1 MESRIAM
8 SEGKRWGKTVLGW
21 FVVQDGAEQEASGD
35 FGSPTVDAASVESP
49 AVAYGDSA
57 LASEMPP
64 VFQKEVPAAPGGVVD
79 FDAVFDAAG
88 ISDDDRARVGKSVD
102 LLKSLP
108 AGTDPAVKR
117 QIVGASLKA
126 FGVEIDKIIE
136 TGVEQIQAL
145 EGYIR
150 NGAAETSKMSEDSET
165 LVRDYQKK
173 IEDTR
178 REYEQKIAEIR
189 ALIQRKVEEQQS
201 VIKSCNDKKL
211 EVQQILEFF
220 GQETVA
226 KVVRESPRLHE
237 PQPKQ

>member
-1 MESRIAM
+1 MESRTAM

-21 FVVQDGAEQEASGD
+21 FVVQDQADQAASGD
-35 FGSPTVDAASVESP
+35 FGSPTVDATAVAPPE
-49 AVAYGDSA
+49 VAYGDSA
-57 LASEMPP
+57 LAEMPQ

-88 ISDDDRARVGKSVD
+88 IGDEDRARVEKSVE

-126 FGVEIDKIIE
+126 FGVEVDKIIE

-150 NGAAETSKMSEDSET
+150 DGAGKTSKMSEEVET
-165 LVRDYQKK
+165 LVRDYEK
-173 IEDTR
+173 
-178 REYEQKIAEIR
+178 KIAEAR
-189 ALIQRKVEEQQS
+189 ALIQTKVEEQQS
-201 VIKSCNDKKL
+201 VIKLCNDKKL

>member
-1 MESRIAM
+1 M
-8 SEGKRWGKTVLGW
+8 SEGKGWGKTVLGW
-21 FVVQDGAEQEASGD
+21 FVVQDGAGQASSGD
-35 FGSPTVDAASVESP
+35 FGSPTVDASSLEPP
-49 AVAYGDSA
+49 AVAHADSG
-57 LASEMPP
+57 LADMPA
-64 VFQKEVPAAPGGVVD
+64 VFQKDLPAATGGVVD

-88 ISDDDRARVGKSVD
+88 IEAADRERIAKSVE
-102 LLKSLP
+102 LLRSLP
-108 AGTDPAVKR
+108 EGTDATVKR

-150 NGAAETSKMSEDSET
+150 AGASDTAKMSEEVEA
-165 LVRDYQKK
+165 LVKD
-173 IEDTR
+173 
-178 REYEQKIAEIR
+178 YEQKIAEAR
-189 ALIQRKVEEQQS
+189 ALIHRKVEEQQS
-201 VIKSCNDKKL
+201 VMKSCNDKKL

>member
-1 MESRIAM
+1 M
-8 SEGKRWGKTVLGW
+8 SESKGWGKTVLGW
-21 FVVQDGAEQEASGD
+21 FVVQDQAGEAQSGD
-35 FGSPTVDAASVESP
+35 FGSPTVDAGAVEP
-49 AVAYGDSA
+49 PEVAHADSA
-57 LASEMPP
+57 LADMPQ
-64 VFQKEVPAAPGGVVD
+64 VFRKEVPAATGGVVD

-88 ISDDDRARVGKSVD
+88 IEAADRERIAKSVE

-108 AGTDPAVKR
+108 EGTDPNVKR

-145 EGYIR
+145 EAYIR
-150 NGAAETSKMSEDSET
+150 NGAAETSKMSEESET
-165 LVRDYQKK
+165 LVRD
-173 IEDTR
+173 
-178 REYEQKIAEIR
+178 YEQKIAEIR
-189 ALIQRKVEEQQS
+189 ALIQRKVEEQQG
-201 VIKSCNDKKL
+201 VIRSCNDKKL

>member
-1 MESRIAM
+1 MEYCREM
-8 SEGKRWGKTVLGW
+8 TEGKGWGKTVLGW
-21 FVVQDGAEQEASGD
+21 FVVQDGAGQVASGD
-35 FGSPTVDAASVESP
+35 FGSPTIDASEHEQP
-49 AVAYGDSA
+49 EVAHADSA
-57 LASEMPP
+57 LAEMPQ

-79 FDAVFDAAG
+79 FEGVFEAAG
-88 ISDDDRARVGKSVD
+88 ITAEERERVGKSVD

-108 AGTDPAVKR
+108 SDTDPMVKR

-150 NGAAETSKMSEDSET
+150 AGAAETSKMSEESET
-165 LVRDYQKK
+165 LVRDYEK
-173 IEDTR
+173 
-178 REYEQKIAEIR
+178 KIAEIR
-189 ALIQRKVEEQQS
+189 ALIHRKVEEQQA
-201 VIKSCNDKKL
+201 VIRSCNEKKL

-220 GQETVA
+220 GQEAVG

-237 PQPKQ
+237 PQSKQ

>member
-1 MESRIAM
+1 M
-8 SEGKRWGKTVLGW
+8 SEGKGWGKTVLGW
-21 FVVQDGAEQEASGD
+21 FVVQDEAAQAASGD
-35 FGSPTVDAASVESP
+35 FGSPTVDAEAVESP
-49 AVAYGDSA
+49 DVAYSDSA
-57 LASEMPP
+57 LADMPQ
-64 VFQKEVPAAPGGVVD
+64 VFKKDVPPAQGGVVD

-88 ISDDDRARVGKSVD
+88 ISNEDRARVVKSVD

-108 AGTDPAVKR
+108 EGTDPAVKR

-150 NGAAETSKMSEDSET
+150 NGASETSKMSEDSET

-178 REYEQKIAEIR
+178 REFEQKIAEVR

-201 VIKSCNDKKL
+201 VIKNCNDKKL

>member
-1 MESRIAM
+1 MT
-8 SEGKRWGKTVLGW
+8 EGKGWGKTVLGW
-21 FVVQDGAEQEASGD
+21 FVVQEGAGQDASAAGD
-35 FGSPTVDAASVESP
+35 FGSPTVDAAEIEP
-49 AVAYGDSA
+49 PTVAHADSA
-57 LASEMPP
+57 LAEMPQ
-64 VFQKEVPAAPGGVVD
+64 VFQKDVPAAPGGVVD
-79 FDAVFDAAG
+79 FDGVFDAAG
-88 ISDDDRARVGKSVD
+88 IGPDDRERIAKSVE

-150 NGAAETSKMSEDSET
+150 AGASETAKMSEDSET
-165 LVRDYQKK
+165 LVRDYEKK

-189 ALIQRKVEEQQS
+189 ALIHRKVEEQQS
-201 VIKSCNDKKL
+201 VIKHCNDRKL

>member
-1 MESRIAM
+1 MEPRNAM
-8 SEGKRWGKTVLGW
+8 SEGKGWGKTVLGW
-21 FVVQDGAEQEASGD
+21 FVVQDGANQAEAGD
-35 FGSPTVDAASVESP
+35 FGSPTVDASAVEPPSV
-49 AVAYGDSA
+49 AHADSA
-57 LASEMPP
+57 LAEMPQ
-64 VFQKEVPAAPGGVVD
+64 VFQKDVPAAPGGVVD

-88 ISDDDRARVGKSVD
+88 IGAEDRERIAKSVE

-145 EGYIR
+145 EVYIR
-150 NGAAETSKMSEDSET
+150 NGAAETAKMSEESET
-165 LVRDYQKK
+165 LVRD
-173 IEDTR
+173 
-178 REYEQKIAEIR
+178 YEQKIAEIR
-189 ALIQRKVEEQQS
+189 ALIQRKVEEQQG
-201 VIKSCNDKKL
+201 VIRHCNDKKL

>member
-1 MESRIAM
+1 V
-8 SEGKRWGKTVLGW
+8 KLGEFSW
-21 FVVQDGAEQEASGD
+21 VGAAFTLGT
-35 FGSPTVDAASVESP
+35 PR
-49 AVAYGDSA
+49 
-57 LASEMPP
+57 
-64 VFQKEVPAAPGGVVD
+64 
-79 FDAVFDAAG
+79 AAG
-88 ISDDDRARVGKSVD
+88 AANKRARRNASSDARPVE

-108 AGTDPAVKR
+108 ADTAPAVKR

-150 NGAAETSKMSEDSET
+150 AGAADTSKLIEESES
-165 LVRDYQKK
+165 R
-173 IEDTR
+173 I
-178 REYEQKIAEIR
+178 REYEREVANIRKIMQ
-189 ALIQRKVEEQQS
+189 QRVDEQQA
-201 VIKSCNDKKL
+201 VIRNCNDKKL

-237 PQPKQ
+237 PQSKQ

>member
-1 MESRIAM
+1 MESRTAM

-21 FVVQDGAEQEASGD
+21 FVVQDEAAQAALGD
-35 FGSPTVDAASVESP
+35 FGSPTVEAAAVAPPE
-49 AVAYGDSA
+49 VAYGDSA
-57 LASEMPP
+57 LAEMPQ
-64 VFQKEVPAAPGGVVD
+64 VFQKEIPAAHGGIVD

-88 ISDDDRARVGKSVD
+88 IGDEDRARVAKSVE
-102 LLKSLP
+102 LLRSLP

-150 NGAAETSKMSEDSET
+150 DGAAKTSKMSEEVET
-165 LVRDYQKK
+165 LVRDYEK
-173 IEDTR
+173 
-178 REYEQKIAEIR
+178 KIAEAR
-189 ALIQRKVEEQQS
+189 ALIQTKVEEQQS
-201 VIKSCNDKKL
+201 VIRSCNDKKL

>member
-1 MESRIAM
+1 MESRAEM
-8 SEGKRWGKTVLGW
+8 SEGKGWGKTVLGW
-21 FVVQDGAEQEASGD
+21 FVVQDGSGQEASGD
-35 FGSPTVDAASVESP
+35 FGSPTIDASEHEQP
-49 AVAYGDSA
+49 EVAHADSA
-57 LASEMPP
+57 LAEMPA
-64 VFQKEVPAAPGGVVD
+64 VFQGDVPAAPGGVVD
-79 FDAVFDAAG
+79 FDAVFEAAG
-88 ISDDDRARVGKSVD
+88 IEAADRERVGKSVE

-108 AGTDPAVKR
+108 ADTSPTVKR

-150 NGAAETSKMSEDSET
+150 AGASESSKMSEESDT
-165 LVRDYQKK
+165 LVRD
-173 IEDTR
+173 
-178 REYEQKIAEIR
+178 YEQKIAEIR
-189 ALIQRKVEEQQS
+189 GLINRKVEEQKS
-201 VIKSCNDKKL
+201 VIRNCNEKKL

-237 PQPKQ
+237 PESKQ

>member
-1 MESRIAM
+1 M
-8 SEGKRWGKTVLGW
+8 SEGKGWGKTVLGW
-21 FVVQDGAEQEASGD
+21 FVVQDGANQESAGD
-35 FGSPTVDAASVESP
+35 FGSPTVDAAAVEP
-49 AVAYGDSA
+49 PTVAHADSA
-57 LASEMPP
+57 LAEMPQ
-64 VFQKEVPAAPGGVVD
+64 VFEKDVPAAPGGVVD

-88 ISDDDRARVGKSVD
+88 IGMADRERIGKSVE

-108 AGTDPAVKR
+108 AGTDPTVKR

-150 NGAAETSKMSEDSET
+150 NGASETAKMSEESET
-165 LVRDYQKK
+165 LVRD
-173 IEDTR
+173 
-178 REYEQKIAEIR
+178 YEQKIAEIR
-189 ALIQRKVEEQQS
+189 ALIHRKVEEQQS
-201 VIKSCNDKKL
+201 VIKHCNDKKL

>member
-1 MESRIAM
+1 M
-8 SEGKRWGKTVLGW
+8 SEGKGWGKTVLGW
-21 FVVQDGAEQEASGD
+21 FVVQGESGEAPSGD
-35 FGSPTVDAASVESP
+35 FGSPTIDASDHEQP
-49 AVAYGDSA
+49 DVAHADSA
-57 LASEMPP
+57 LADMPA

-79 FDAVFDAAG
+79 FDAVFEAAG
-88 ISDDDRARVGKSVD
+88 IDASERERVAKSVD

-108 AGTDPAVKR
+108 ADTDPMVKR

-150 NGAAETSKMSEDSET
+150 EGAAKTAKMSEEVDT
-165 LVRDYQKK
+165 LVKD
-173 IEDTR
+173 
-178 REYEQKIAEIR
+178 YEQKIAEAR
-189 ALIQRKVEEQQS
+189 SLIQTKVGEQQA
-201 VIKSCNDKKL
+201 VMKHCNEKKL

-220 GQETVA
+220 GQEAVG

>member
-1 MESRIAM
+1 M
-8 SEGKRWGKTVLGW
+8 SEGKGWGKTVLGW
-21 FVVQDGAEQEASGD
+21 FVVQDQAGQAASGD
-35 FGSPTVDAASVESP
+35 FGSPTVDASALEGP
-49 AVAYGDSA
+49 EVAHADSA
-57 LASEMPP
+57 LAEMPQ

-79 FDAVFDAAG
+79 FDAVFEAAG
-88 ISDDDRARVGKSVD
+88 IEAADRERVGKSVD
-102 LLKSLP
+102 LLRSLP
-108 AGTDPAVKR
+108 ADTDPAVKR

-150 NGAAETSKMSEDSET
+150 EGASKTAKMSEEVDI
-165 LVRDYQKK
+165 LVKD
-173 IEDTR
+173 
-178 REYEQKIAEIR
+178 YEQKIAEAR
-189 ALIQRKVEEQQS
+189 ALIQTKVDEQQG
-201 VIKSCNDKKL
+201 VMKHCNDKKL